1 MTICDKNKAPRIL
14 LLGFPSTTRTKTNPK
29 AAGTRRGVIPQ
40 RERRGAGRAPSPRPS
55 GRRQRR
61 GAGEEEDATAQPRGA
76 AAAADGRAHRRDA
89 LGWQRTSKRRLGW
102 GRDGGGEGATAA
114 AAAPPTKIREPV
126 GRSWVGWVRPSRVGL
141 VTEATTTMRAFRS

>member
-14 LLGFPSTTRTKTNPK
+14 LLGFPSTTRPKTNPK

-61 GAGEEEDATAQPRGA
+61 GAGEEDATAQPRGA
-76 AAAADGRAHRRDA
+76 AAAADGRTNRHGA
-89 LGWQRTSKRRLGW
+89 LGWGRTSKRRLVA

-114 AAAPPTKIREPV
+114 AAAPAAKIHESRW
-126 GRSWVGWVRPSRVGL
+126 GAHGWLGEAVPGGPSRKSGAKHV
-141 VTEATTTMRAFRS
+141 VWA